1 RRALAAHVGKP
12 NGNAR
17 GIIGLRYVVV
27 ADTGEPTGPVE
38 EQAARVR
45 GSTDHELAGRGV
57 GNRPQ
62 SGSLEPLVSLEDR
75 PRDQRR
81 AADDEHVATVVRA
94 GDDLLSHCVD
104 RPATQDGAI
113 VTDARDGF
121 GAD

>member
-1 RRALAAHVGKP
+1 MKAEPSAPPSGTATMST
-12 NGNAR
+12 GNRVQSAIACTH
-17 GIIGLRYVVV
+17 GS
-27 ADTGEPTGPVE
+27 TGPVE
-38 EQAARVR
+38 EQATRVR
-45 GSTDHELAGRGV
+45 GSADHELARRSV

-104 RPATQDGAI
+104 RPATQDGA
-113 VTDARDGF
+113 
-121 GAD
+121 